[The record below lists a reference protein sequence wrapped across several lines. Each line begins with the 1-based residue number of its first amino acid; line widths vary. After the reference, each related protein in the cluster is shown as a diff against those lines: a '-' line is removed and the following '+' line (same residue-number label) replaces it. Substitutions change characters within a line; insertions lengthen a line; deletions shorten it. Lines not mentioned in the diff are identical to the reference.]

1 MIRRPPRS
9 TLFPYTTLFRSYNG
23 ITLGLKRVADPHFQ
37 FAANYTLSFDK
48 SDDDN
53 ERDPCTF
60 RYARADNLA
69 PEYNWSDRDQRHRFN
84 AWALVKLPGDIFMNN
99 RVSYY
104 SAQPTSAS
112 CGPSPLSPF
121 APPAGQ
127 RATSPA
133 DRNCADGSVLTRNSL
148 RKDNAFFSW
157 DVRLSRPINTG
168 RQGQAELIIEV
179 FNVTNTDN
187 FKDPAYGGRSEEH
200 TSELQSRLHLVCR
213 LLLEKKKQL

>member
-1 MIRRPPRS
+1 MQKYAIFFFQAEDGIRDL
-9 TLFPYTTLFRSYNG
+9 TVTGVQT
-23 ITLGLKRVADPHFQ
+23 
-37 FAANYTLSFDK
+37 
-48 SDDDN
+48 
-53 ERDPCTF
+53 C
-60 RYARADNLA
+60 
-69 PEYNWSDRDQRHRFN
+69 
-84 AWALVKLPGDIFMNN
+84 ALPI
-99 RVSYY
+99 S
-104 SAQPTSAS
+104 QPTSAS

-133 DRNCADGSVLTRNSL
+133 DRNCADGSVLTRNTL

-187 FKDPAYGGRSEEH
+187 FKDPAYGGLLFNFDGTIRSGLGDPRQ
-200 TSELQSRLHLVCR
+200 LQAGLRWVF
-213 LLLEKKKQL
+213 

>member
-1 MIRRPPRS
+1 HRLASGAR
-9 TLFPYTTLFRSYNG
+9 
-23 ITLGLKRVADPHFQ
+23 LKLTGQSVM
-37 FAANYTLSFDK
+37 T
-48 SDDDN
+48 
-53 ERDPCTF
+53 
-60 RYARADNLA
+60 
-69 PEYNWSDRDQRHRFN
+69 
-84 AWALVKLPGDIFMNN
+84 N
-99 RVSYY
+99 RGSYY

-133 DRNCADGSVLTRNSL
+133 DRNCADGSVLTRNTL

-179 FNVTNTDN
+179 F
-187 FKDPAYGGRSEEH
+187 
-200 TSELQSRLHLVCR
+200 
-213 LLLEKKKQL
+213 